1 LSSGLIPT
9 FELKGILTPQHA
21 HKYYN
26 YNELFLELE
35 SICRFEDE
43 SFEDFL
49 SRFRMICFRFL
60 FREKN
65 SAQDLMEG
73 FLYLFYL
80 PCIEKRDTID
90 VCNDQLVRI
99 EDIDP

>member
-1 LSSGLIPT
+1 
-9 FELKGILTPQHA
+9 
-21 HKYYN
+21 
-26 YNELFLELE
+26 
-35 SICRFEDE
+35 
-43 SFEDFL
+43 
-49 SRFRMICFRFL
+49 
-60 FREKN
+60 
-65 SAQDLMEG
+65 MEG